1 VHYRDWLNAIQ
12 LVRKQG
18 GTHDARCREL
28 TASAMKTGNIP
39 CECAED
45 WLVAIAEKYEAFGT

>member
-1 VHYRDWLNAIQ
+1 MHFVQYRNRLNAIQ

-18 GTHDARCREL
+18 GTHDARCHEL
-28 TASAMKTGNIP
+28 TAPTMKAGNIP

-45 WLVAIAEKYEAFGT
+45 WLVAIARK